1 MQQRE
6 QLMQIAT
13 RLRELRDLCDYSQLE
28 LAQELGITPEL
39 LDDYEQGRVDIPVS
53 ILHAAAEL
61 MGVDLTELLTGH
73 EDSLF
78 FGFQLLEDGEE
89 IACDSHLFVP
99 EKSFALEDPE
109 IEWNI
114 IREEEGFRITLSAKK
129 FARSVELSLEGMD
142 GVFSDNYFD
151 LCDGHEK
158 TVFLPFED
166 ITLQMGD
173 ITTGPVL
180 RGITPDEI
188 SDRRLEKAL
197 RIRSLYDTYDHF

>member
-1 MQQRE
+1 MRLLFRRVLNETRE
-6 QLMQIAT
+6 E
-13 RLRELRDLCDYSQLE
+13 REGVLRVFLRDSDFNTVFQTALK
-28 LAQELGITPEL
+28 
-39 LDDYEQGRVDIPVS
+39 VS
-53 ILHAAAEL
+53 APAMSSTAVFEK
-61 MGVDLTELLTGH
+61 DLTELLAGH

-109 IEWNI
+109 IEWNV
-114 IREEEGFRITLSAKK
+114 IREEEGLRISLSAKK

-151 LCDGHEK
+151 LCDEHEK

-188 SDRRLEKAL
+188 TDRRLEKAL